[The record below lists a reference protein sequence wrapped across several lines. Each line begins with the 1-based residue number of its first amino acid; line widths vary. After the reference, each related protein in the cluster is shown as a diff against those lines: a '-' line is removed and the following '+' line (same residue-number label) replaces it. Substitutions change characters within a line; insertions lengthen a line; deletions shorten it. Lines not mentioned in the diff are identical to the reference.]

1 MNEYIKTFREI
12 GIADVERVGGKN
24 SSLGEMF
31 NHLASKGVSVPDGF
45 ATTTFAFEKFL
56 SRNDLHSRLHELMY
70 KLDKTNFSGL
80 FEIRNNANAKD
91 RWRCDCQ

>member
-1 MNEYIKTFREI
+1 MTEYIKTFGEI
-12 GIADVERVGGKN
+12 GIADIQRVGGRN

-56 SRNDLHSRLHELMY
+56 SRNDLHSRLHELTH
-70 KLDKTNFSGL
+70 KLDKTNFSNL
-80 FEIRNNANAKD
+80 KEIGAEGRKLIMAAEID
-91 RWRCDCQ
+91 